1 MEYKTLSNGLQM
13 PMLGFGVY
21 QVSNEE
27 TKEVVKKAIECGYR
41 LLDTAQSYGN
51 EEGIG
56 QAIVESGI
64 AREEFFITTKIWIS
78 NYGYEKCKASLDQS
92 LKKLKTDYIDL
103 VLLHQPFNDYYGAYR
118 ALEDA
123 YKEGKVKAIGVS
135 NFMPDR
141 LVDLC
146 QFVEIKPM
154 INQIETNV
162 FQQQK
167 LNHVYMNKYGVA
179 HEAWAPF
186 GEGKNG
192 LFTNSTLVNIGKKY
206 NKSAAQVA
214 LRYLL
219 QSDVI
224 VIPKS
229 VHTERMLQNIDVFD
243 FTLSEEDKKQIEEL
257 DTNTSLFFSHYDPAI
272 VEMITGLVR

>member
-41 LLDTAQSYGN
+41 LFDTAQSYGN
-51 EEGIG
+51 EEGVG

-78 NYGYEKCKASLDQS
+78 NYGYEKCKASLETS

-154 INQIETNV
+154 MNQIETNV

-192 LFTNSTLVNIGKKY
+192 MFTNETLVNIGKKY

-229 VHTERMLQNIDVFD
+229 VHTERMLQNINVFD

-257 DTNTSLFFSHYDPAI
+257 DTNTSLFFSHYDPAV